1 MADLFDVK
9 LAHDLDRT
17 APLADRLRPVSF
29 DEYFGQERAVG
40 PGTILRHAIEN
51 DELFSI
57 IFWGPPGSGKT
68 TLAQVIAARTRARFA
83 VLSAVLSGVDKLR
96 EELKLAE
103 RARGERGERTIL
115 FIDEIHR
122 WSKSQQDALLP
133 AVER

>member
-29 DEYFGQERAVG
+29 DEFFGQERAVG

-68 TLAQVIAARTRARFA
+68 TVARIIARLTESAF
-83 VLSAVLSGVDKLR
+83 VQLSAVSSGKADLTRIVR
-96 EELKLAE
+96 EAE
-103 RARGERGERTIL
+103 ERRKFHGQRTVL
-115 FIDEIHR
+115 FID
-122 WSKSQQDALLP
+122 
-133 AVER
+133 